1 MNNIETAIQFV
12 KRPLKEQLGLDVTF
26 TEGYGVDF
34 FPQFIKGMNEILY
47 DKKLETLL
55 WLYNMV
61 FHGKGLTSKT
71 ITHYQL
77 FYACLNSEKY
87 DQAEKHLLAFEE
99 DVKKLQPDEE
109 VNDEIINQL
118 AFIMLHE
125 LYHVIFYSKPVVKE
139 KALVSERQR
148 QTEIKEELEQMLK
161 TITPEEIFAMPQVQP
176 RIKALFTSFVPK
188 SMKKKIVEYIID
200 GLVKPEDYDA
210 KVLGDDSSLLEEM
223 ACDRS
228 AWQYIMEICKSADVS
243 KEDLADVHCSLLIS
257 LTAMFVNEAFLA
269 HYFPEKH
276 ADSHY
281 DAKTII
287 IRQNAF
293 KRLDQ
298 YVPIEYKNVSGDY
311 LHVAEQVEQVY
322 KESIQSFVR
331 YKDDIGKIYLGNE
344 DNQPKNERWTEYN
357 DRMSKIVQSIGTPL

>member
-26 TEGYGVDF
+26 REGYGVDF
-34 FPQFIKGMNEILY
+34 FPQFIKGMNEIWY

-99 DVKKLQPDEE
+99 DVKKVQPDGET
-109 VNDEIINQL
+109 NDEIINQL
-118 AFIMLHE
+118 TFILFHE
-125 LYHVIFYSKPVVKE
+125 LYHVIFYSKPDVKE
-139 KALVSERQR
+139 KALASERQR

-161 TITPEEIFAMPQVQP
+161 TITPEEIFAMPKVQP
-176 RIKALFTSFVPK
+176 RIKALFTSFVTK
-188 SMKKKIVEYIID
+188 SMKKKIVGYIID

-223 ACDRS
+223 ACDRN
-228 AWQYIMEICKSADVS
+228 AWQYIMEICKSTEAS
-243 KEDLADVHCSLLIS
+243 KEDLADIHCSLLIA
-257 LTAMFVNEAFLA
+257 LTAMFVNEAFHA

-276 ADSHY
+276 ANFSY
-281 DAKTII
+281 DAKTVI
-287 IRQNAF
+287 IRQNSF

-298 YVPIEYKNVSGDY
+298 YIPIEYKDVSGEY
-311 LHVAEQVEQVY
+311 LHVTEQVEKVY
-322 KESIQSFVR
+322 RESVESFVR
-331 YKDDIGKIYLGNE
+331 YKGDIGEIYGGSE
-344 DNQPKNERWTEYN
+344 DNQPKTESWTEYN
-357 DRMSKIVQSIGTPL
+357 DRMHKIVQSIGVSL